1 MKKLKSYNADKIT
14 KTVKSILIVDDEYI
28 IATDIA
34 EKAKKLGYE
43 VSGIVHTIEEVEEAI
58 EKDIPD
64 LVLLDIELG
73 KNTGT
78 AIAEKVLNPRYIPFI
93 YVTSFDEGVHF
104 ENAKKTNPYGF
115 LSKPLDKKAFRN
127 IIELALYKAENEQIK
142 ELLKEKELVLKISE
156 GVNQQRTI
164 PEFFSFIVQELKP
177 IFNFHDVG
185 VFLITKDGDEH
196 YDVAAVDLRIS
207 DSDWNKQLL
216 QADLKIIKHKNSLIE
231 SMINVIKEARA
242 PVLLDFKDMVSKF
255 PEYPQ
260 FKAADI
266 LSFGY
271 RDCLAANL
279 KVGDKVLGMFCLN
292 KLAKNSFTD
301 LQLSLFENI
310 SGPLSIAVDNII
322 ANEKIAEE
330 KEFKNALLTI
340 SDCMSSIFE
349 PQRLFTEIFE
359 NIKPLFDFYD
369 VGIYVLSEDGKKMT
383 NWAVENIDATK
394 SKGDAL
400 LLKHNMFQFDYSAS
414 VVEIISSQIANE
426 GRPIVKKYG
435 NRYIEEANRTYGNII
450 FKNIIENVGYKEF
463 MATRLHCYGKTLGV
477 IYFNHLKENHF
488 NEQHFKLFQEVA
500 DHIAVAIS
508 NIVNHQEI
516 LKRERK
522 KAFQLEL
529 GKQMSRAQDFESL
542 LSVLFND
549 LNKRIP
555 FSALSLTIWRNNT
568 LIQSQVLESK
578 NDHVKDISKNF
589 NQKFEKVFRKF
600 KEEQFEA
607 SLTPKIF
614 TKSIIEK
621 DKNKSTL
628 LKILNDFIELNSI
641 LHFHKKLNNETDV
654 ILQFIDN
661 EKAFTTKNV
670 REMEEYMSLIEL
682 SISNHLAFLDIEELN
697 FKIKQEKEYLEAEI
711 GTDYNFGELIGSS
724 SKMKE
729 IYRQISL
736 AAPTDATVL
745 ITGETGTGKELMARA
760 IHNISKRKNNSIVK
774 INCAALPAN
783 LIESE
788 LFGHEKGAFTG
799 ATQRR
804 IGKFELAD
812 KGTIFLDEIG
822 EMPLEIQVKL
832 LRVLQEK
839 EFERVGGNL
848 TIKTDVRV
856 IAATNRN
863 LLKEVGDKNF
873 REDLY
878 YRLDV
883 FPIAIPP
890 LRDRKED
897 IPELALHFL
906 QKKGQRLGKRITSI
920 SDQALRELMGY
931 DFPGNVRELEHA
943 IEQALITSKGNYL
956 KLNLESRRKKRA
968 IANDNVANGP
978 VSLKTYEQGEI
989 DLIMTTL
996 KFTGGKVRGTGGAA
1010 EILDV
1015 HPNTLESKMRRMG
1028 IKRKHV
1034 LEIIENDQL

>member
-1 MKKLKSYNADKIT
+1 MDKLENTENVNISMDKKD
-14 KTVKSILIVDDEYI
+14 ILIVDDEYI
-28 IATDIA
+28 LATDIA
-34 EKAKKLGYE
+34 EKASKLGYKNC
-43 VSGIVHTIEEVEEAI
+43 TITTSIEEAI
-58 EKDIPD
+58 NYISEHIPD
-64 LVLLDIELG
+64 LVLLDISLNDG
-73 KNTGT
+73 DGT
-78 AIAEKVLNPRYIPFI
+78 VLAENVLNPKQIPFI
-93 YVTSFDEGVHF
+93 YITSYDEGIYF
-104 ENAKKTNPYGF
+104 DKAKKTKPYGF
-115 LSKPLDKKAFRN
+115 LSKPATEKGLKNA
-127 IIELALYKAENEQIK
+127 IELALYKAENEDIK
-142 ELLKEKELVLKISE
+142 EVLKEKEIVLKISE
-156 GVNQQRTI
+156 GVNKLRSI
-164 PEFFSFIVQELKP
+164 PEFFSFVVKELKP
-177 IFNFHDVG
+177 IFDFHDVG
-185 VFLITKDGDEH
+185 VFLLSEDGKEH
-196 YDVAAVDLRIS
+196 IDLASLDKQIS
-207 DSDWNKQLL
+207 DSQWNQLIQ
-216 QADLKIIKHKNSLIE
+216 QAGLKNIKHKNSAVEWMMNEIE
-231 SMINVIKEARA
+231 IAKK
-242 PVLLDFKDMVSKF
+242 PVLFDFRDLAAKF

-260 FKAADI
+260 LKVADI

-279 KVGDKVLGMFCLN
+279 KVGDKIFGMFCLN
-292 KLAKNSFTD
+292 KLKKNAFTTT
-301 LQLSLFENI
+301 QTSLFANI
-310 SGPLSIAVDNII
+310 TAPLSIAVDNIM
-322 ANEKIAEE
+322 ANEKITEE
-330 KEFKNALLTI
+330 KEFKETLLTI

-349 PQRLFTEIFE
+349 PENLLNEISE
-359 NIKPLFDFYD
+359 SINPLFNLYD
-369 VGIYVLSEDGKKMT
+369 VGLYVLSEDGKKIT
-383 NWAVENIDATK
+383 NWAVRHANTMD
-394 SKGDAL
+394 SKGNVM
-400 LLKHNMFQFDYSAS
+400 LLKHDMAQFEYSTS
-414 VVEIISSQIANE
+414 VVEIINKQIIDK
-426 GRPIVKKYG
+426 GSPIIKKYG
-435 NRYIEEANRTYGNII
+435 NRYIEEANRTFGNTI
-450 FKNIIENVGYKEF
+450 FQSVIEKVGYKEF
-463 MATRLHCYGKTLGV
+463 MATQLNCYGKTLGV
-477 IYFNHLKENHF
+477 LYFNSTTENHF
-488 NEQHFKLFQEVA
+488 NESHFRLFRAVA
-500 DHIAVAIS
+500 DHIAVAVS
-508 NIVNHQEI
+508 NIINHQEI
-516 LKRERK
+516 LRRESK

-529 GKQMSRAQDFESL
+529 GKQMSKAQDFQSL
-542 LSVLFND
+542 LSVLFNN
-549 LNKRIP
+549 LNKCIP
-555 FSALSLTIWRNNT
+555 FSGLSLTIWKKDT

-578 NDHVKDISKNF
+578 KDVVKDISKDF
-589 NQKFEKVFRKF
+589 NQRFEKVFRKF
-600 KEEQFEA
+600 KEENFEA
-607 SLTPKIF
+607 TLVPKIF
-614 TKSIIEK
+614 TKDLIEK
-621 DKNKSTL
+621 NKCKSTL
-628 LKILNDFIELNSI
+628 LKNLDDFIELNSAMQ
-641 LHFHKKLNNETDV
+641 FHKKLNNETDF
-654 ILQFIDN
+654 ILQFIDK
-661 EKAFTTKNV
+661 EKTYTTKDL
-670 REMEEYMSLIEL
+670 REMEEYMSLIDL

-745 ITGETGTGKELMARA
+745 ITGETGTGKELVARA
-760 IHNISKRKNNSIVK
+760 IHNISKRKNNSMIK

-788 LFGHEKGAFTG
+788 LFGHEKGSFTG

-863 LLKEVGDKNF
+863 LMKEVGDKNF

-883 FPIAIPP
+883 FPITIPP

-931 DFPGNVRELEHA
+931 DFPGNVRELEHS

-968 IANDNVANGP
+968 IANDTVANGP

-996 KFTGGKVRGTGGAA
+996 KFTGGKVRGIGGAA

-1034 LEIIENDQL
+1034 LEIIENDEL

>member
-1 MKKLKSYNADKIT
+1 MNKLEGTENDEVSTSKKN
-14 KTVKSILIVDDEYI
+14 ILIVEDEYI

-34 EKAKKLGYE
+34 EKASKVGYKNCTITT
-43 VSGIVHTIEEVEEAI
+43 SIEEATNYI
-58 EKDIPD
+58 LKHTPD
-64 LVLLDIELG
+64 LVLLDISLNDG
-73 KNTGT
+73 DGTSLAKN
-78 AIAEKVLNPRYIPFI
+78 VLNPKQIPFI
-93 YVTSFDEGVHF
+93 YITSYDEGIHF
-104 ENAKKTNPYGF
+104 ERAKKTKPYGF
-115 LSKPLDKKAFRN
+115 LSKPATKKELKNA
-127 IIELALYKAENEQIK
+127 IELALYKAENEDIK
-142 ELLKEKELVLKISE
+142 EILKEKEIVLKISE
-156 GVNQQRTI
+156 GVNKLRSI
-164 PEFFSFIVQELKP
+164 SEFFSFVVRELKP
-177 IFNFHDVG
+177 IFDFHDVG
-185 VFLITKDGDEH
+185 VFLLNEDGTEH
-196 YDVAAVDLRIS
+196 QDLASLDLQVS
-207 DSDWNKQLL
+207 DSKWNQLIQL
-216 QADLKIIKHKNSLIE
+216 AGLKSIKHKNSAIE
-231 SMINVIKEARA
+231 WMMGEIEIAKK
-242 PVLLDFKDMVSKF
+242 PVLFDFRDLAAKF

-260 FKAADI
+260 LKVADI

-271 RDCLAANL
+271 RDCLATNL
-279 KVGDKVLGMFCLN
+279 KIGNRIFGMFCLN
-292 KLAKNSFTD
+292 RLKKNAFCNA
-301 LQLSLFENI
+301 QISLFANI
-310 SGPLSIAVDNII
+310 TTPLSIAVDNVI
-322 ANEKIAEE
+322 ANEKITEE
-330 KEFKNALLTI
+330 KEFKETLLNI

-349 PQRLFTEIFE
+349 PERLFTEIFE
-359 NIKPLFDFYD
+359 NIKPLFNFYD
-369 VGIYVLSEDGKKMT
+369 VGVYVLSEDGKKMT
-383 NWAVENIDATK
+383 NWAVKNIDSTK
-394 SKGDAL
+394 SKGDAI
-400 LLKHNMFQFDYSAS
+400 LLKHNMSQFNYSAS
-414 VVEIISSQIANE
+414 VVEIISKQLAN
-426 GRPIVKKYG
+426 GRRPIVKKYG
-435 NRYIEEANRTYGNII
+435 NRYTEEANRTYENTV

-477 IYFNHLKENHF
+477 LYFNSLKENHF

-508 NIVNHQEI
+508 NIINHQEI

-529 GKQMSRAQDFESL
+529 GKQMSRAQNFESL

-549 LNKRIP
+549 LNKCIP
-555 FSALSLTIWRNNT
+555 FSALSLIIWKNDT
-568 LIQSQVLESK
+568 LILSQVLESK
-578 NDHVKDISKNF
+578 NDGAKDISKDF

-600 KEEQFEA
+600 KEENFEA
-607 SLTPKIF
+607 SLVPNIF
-614 TKSIIEK
+614 TKNVIEK
-621 DKNKSTL
+621 NKSKSTL
-628 LKILNDFIELNSI
+628 LKVLGDFIDLNSM
-641 LHFHKKLNNETDV
+641 LQFHRKLNNETDV
-654 ILQFIDN
+654 ILQFVDN
-661 EKAFTTKNV
+661 QRTFTTKDV
-670 REMEEYMSLIEL
+670 REMEEYMSIIEL

-736 AAPTDATVL
+736 AAPTDASVL
-745 ITGETGTGKELMARA
+745 ITGETGTGKELVARA

-799 ATQRR
+799 ATKRR

-848 TIKTDVRV
+848 IIKVDVRV

-863 LLKEVGDKNF
+863 LLKEISDKNF

-883 FPIAIPP
+883 FPVVIPP

-931 DFPGNVRELEHA
+931 DFPGNVRELEHS

-968 IANDNVANGP
+968 IANDTVANGP

-996 KFTGGKVRGTGGAA
+996 KFTGGKVRGAGGAA
-1010 EILDV
+1010 EILEV
-1015 HPNTLESKMRRMG
+1015 HPNTLESKMRRLG

-1034 LEIIENDQL
+1034 LEIIENDEF